1 MSRRSRRRAEP
12 TAGTEG
18 RRADSTA
25 GTGGRRAEPR
35 SGAARAILRDVAILA
50 AVFGVAVGVAELA
63 GAANLGVSFGIGQV
77 CFALALIVLLTR
89 E

>member
-1 MSRRSRRRAEP
+1 MKRIVL
-12 TAGTEG
+12 
-18 RRADSTA
+18 DF
-25 GTGGRRAEPR
+25 
-35 SGAARAILRDVAILA
+35 AILA
-50 AVFGVAVGVAELA
+50 AVFGIAVAVAELA

>member
-1 MSRRSRRRAEP
+1 VSRILL
-12 TAGTEG
+12 
-18 RRADSTA
+18 DI
-25 GTGGRRAEPR
+25 
-35 SGAARAILRDVAILA
+35 AILG
-50 AVFGVAVGVAELA
+50 AVFGVAVGVSELA

>member
-1 MSRRSRRRAEP
+1 MSRRSRPRHRDREP
-12 TAGTEG
+12 AP
-18 RRADSTA
+18 RDP
-25 GTGGRRAEPR
+25 GGSP
-35 SGAARAILRDVAILA
+35 GGPIARDIAILA
-50 AVFGVAVGVAELA
+50 LVFGVAVGISELA